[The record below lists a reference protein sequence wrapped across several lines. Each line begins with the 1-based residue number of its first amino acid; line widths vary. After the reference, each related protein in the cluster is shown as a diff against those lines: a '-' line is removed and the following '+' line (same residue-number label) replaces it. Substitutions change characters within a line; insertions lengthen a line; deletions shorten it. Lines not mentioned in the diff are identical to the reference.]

1 MILTAANAL
10 FYVYFQLI
18 LHISSLKKIA
28 VLVLKMT
35 AITIP
40 FQQAL
45 DEWCEINSFAV
56 IVENPSLG
64 DAMLA
69 DTILGKNDPNL
80 RSRPKFS
87 RRINISEIHG

>member
-1 MILTAANAL
+1 
-10 FYVYFQLI
+10 
-18 LHISSLKKIA
+18 
-28 VLVLKMT
+28 MT

-45 DEWCEINSFAV
+45 DEWCDINILAV
-56 IVENPSLG
+56 IIEKLSFG

-69 DTILGKNDPNL
+69 DTIWGKNSPNL

-87 RRINISEIHG
+87 QRPHISEMHG

>member
-1 MILTAANAL
+1 
-10 FYVYFQLI
+10 
-18 LHISSLKKIA
+18 
-28 VLVLKMT
+28 MT

-45 DEWCEINSFAV
+45 DEWCDINILAV
-56 IVENPSLG
+56 IIEKLSFG

-69 DTILGKNDPNL
+69 DTIWGENSPNL

-87 RRINISEIHG
+87 GRPHMHG

>member
-1 MILTAANAL
+1 
-10 FYVYFQLI
+10 
-18 LHISSLKKIA
+18 
-28 VLVLKMT
+28 MT

-45 DEWCEINSFAV
+45 DEWCDINILAV
-56 IVENPSLG
+56 IIEKLSFG

-69 DTILGKNDPNL
+69 DTIWGKNSPNL

-87 RRINISEIHG
+87 RRPRISEIHG